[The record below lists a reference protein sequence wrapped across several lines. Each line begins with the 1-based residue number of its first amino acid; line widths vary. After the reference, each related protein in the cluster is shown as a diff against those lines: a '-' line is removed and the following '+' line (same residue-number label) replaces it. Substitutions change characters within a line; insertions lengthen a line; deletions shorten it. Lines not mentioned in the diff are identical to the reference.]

1 MIPLPDVVET
11 VTGEEDEKVGYTRSF
26 GFISQEAFHLR
37 FSQVLFE
44 ERCKMYRFTDSQ
56 WKERATGVV
65 KVLHNEKKGTHRVV
79 MRRDQVLIRFLL
91 FPSFRE

>member
-1 MIPLPDVVET
+1 M
-11 VTGEEDEKVGYTRSF
+11 
-26 GFISQEAFHLR
+26 
-37 FSQVLFE
+37 E
-44 ERCKMYRFTDSQ
+44 ERCKMYRFTESQ

-91 FPSFRE
+91 FPSFRV